1 MTRELRKMGGIVE
14 ELSDGMIVAGTQLHG
29 SNELESYGDHR
40 IGMALAVAALNADS
54 PSIINGIECAAV
66 TYPDF
71 VKQFQQL
78 GADFKVID

>member
-1 MTRELRKMGGIVE
+1 MTRELRKMGADIVE
-14 ELSDGMIVAGTQLHG
+14 LADGMIIRGRQLHG

-40 IGMALAVAALNADS
+40 IAMALAVAALNADS

-66 TYPDF
+66 TFPDF
-71 VKQFQQL
+71 VRQFQKL

>member
-1 MTRELRKMGGIVE
+1 
-14 ELSDGMIVAGTQLHG
+14 DGMIVTGTQLLG